1 MHKQKQQS
9 AGFTLIE
16 IIVVVA
22 IIGTMVAVMGVRLNR
37 DEDRLARLEAGRF
50 HALLME
56 IRDEAVISGNNF
68 ALSITPE
75 RAVYSFEQWN
85 NGWQPI
91 QDDVL
96 LKPRQ
101 VEHGVSLR
109 WQILDQ
115 IEWPEPVVEDEESSE
130 EQVDDDSQGNSL
142 DEVVLKERVYM
153 SSLGEISRF
162 QVEFIGNDDIYRVFM
177 DDDGKLAVER
187 LPTGVF

>member
-1 MHKQKQQS
+1 
-9 AGFTLIE
+9 
-16 IIVVVA
+16 
-22 IIGTMVAVMGVRLNR
+22 MGVRLNR

-50 HALLME
+50 HALIME
-56 IRDEAVISGNNF
+56 VRDEAIVSGNNF
-68 ALSITPE
+68 ALSVTPE
-75 RAVYSFEQWN
+75 RGAYAFEQWS

-101 VEHGVSLR
+101 VERGVSLR

-115 IEWPEPVVEDEESSE
+115 IEWPESVEEEDQSEQEQGDADASNRQAEDVDEI
-130 EQVDDDSQGNSL
+130 
-142 DEVVLKERVYM
+142 LKERVYL

-162 QVEFIGNDDIYRVFM
+162 QLEFIGNEDLYRVFV
-177 DDDGKLAVER
+177 DDDGKITIER